1 MNLDGSSDARN
12 ILSLISGVVSLK
24 TIWSRNNKCPEL
36 SISPENE
43 IIMVRF
49 NNTGILAATSSARP
63 TALSVFDEFAIVKSE
78 TFHISYENA
87 LQFY

>member
-1 MNLDGSSDARN
+1 MKVFCGSEIFLSMGEVMTIFLCKVYRISSA
-12 ILSLISGVVSLK
+12 SLI
-24 TIWSRNNKCPEL
+24 
-36 SISPENE
+36 
-43 IIMVRF
+43 

-63 TALSVFDEFAIVKSE
+63 AALSVFDEFAIVKSE